1 MSDIQPGRVGG
12 ELSFAGDKSL
22 SHRAAIFAALAK
34 GRSSIENFLTAQ
46 DTINTLKAMEAAG
59 VQIEGD
65 ISSGAFDVISP
76 GLAAMQGKNL
86 KIDVGNSGTGARLLM
101 GLFSGIP
108 DTTAVIDGDDSLRK
122 RPMGRVSAP
131 LASAGAIFD
140 PADKLPIEVRG
151 KKLLPILF
159 REELGSAQVKS
170 AMMLAALASGVS
182 LRLEE
187 PIPSRDHTEN
197 MLGYAGV
204 ELLKEPHGSGFIIE
218 MEPPY
223 ELQPQR
229 WQVWGDISSAS
240 FFVVLALLMKEGKLT
255 IKNVLLNPYRDRY
268 IKVLQEMGGKIQV
281 IPGEKHCGE
290 AGGDIIV
297 EPSRLHGVEIKAA
310 DIPAVIDELPILTIA
325 GLFAEG
331 RFGYRN
337 AAELRVKESDRISA
351 MVDNLKELGVD
362 VEEYDD
368 GLSLTGLSTGR
379 FDSALRTPGY
389 KVVSHM
395 DHRIVM
401 SFQIADLVSRAN
413 GGAPIEID
421 GKEWVATSFPDFY
434 TKLGSVLSS

>member
-1 MSDIQPGRVGG
+1 MTDIQPGKTGG
-12 ELSFAGDKSL
+12 ELHFAGDKSL
-22 SHRAAIFAALAK
+22 SHRTAIFAALAQGK
-34 GRSSIENFLTAQ
+34 SRIENFLTAQ
-46 DTINTLKAMEAAG
+46 DTVNTLKAMEAAG

-65 ISSGAFDVISP
+65 ISSGSFNVISP
-76 GLAAMQGKNL
+76 GLSAMQNKDL

-101 GLFSGIP
+101 GLFSGIAG
-108 DTTAVIDGDDSLRK
+108 TKALIDGDESLRK
-122 RPMGRVSAP
+122 RPMGRVSSP
-131 LASAGAIFD
+131 LASAGAEFD
-140 PADKLPIEVRG
+140 PADKLPIKVRG
-151 KKLLPILF
+151 KTLLPILF

-197 MLGYAGV
+197 MLSYAGV
-204 ELLKEPHGSGFIIE
+204 DLHKEENNGGFIIE

-223 ELQPQR
+223 ELKPQT
-229 WQVWGDISSAS
+229 WQIWGDISSAS

-268 IKVLQEMGGKIQV
+268 IHVLQKMGAKIKV
-281 IPGEKHCGE
+281 VPGENHCGE
-290 AGGDIIV
+290 PGGDIIV
-297 EPSRLHGVEIKAA
+297 EPSRLHGIEIEAA

-331 RFGYRN
+331 RFTYRN
-337 AAELRVKESDRISA
+337 AKELRVKESDRISA
-351 MVDNLKELGVD
+351 MADNLKALGVN
-362 VEEYDD
+362 VEEYED
-368 GLSLTGLSTGR
+368 GLSLEGNPLATFQQASGN
-379 FDSALRTPGY
+379 
-389 KVVSHM
+389 KVISHM

-413 GGAPIEID
+413 GAPPIEID

-434 TKLGSVLSS
+434 TKLESVLS